1 MAGMNFQYDET
12 GSTFYYFL
20 VSFYALALI
29 PFTFWVLRRKGD
41 TGKWIFLWLQPYELV
56 SIRTT

>member
-29 PFTFWVLRRKGD
+29 PFSIWVFRAKEDKGM
-41 TGKWIFLWLQPYELV
+41 FLFFLNLSQQKV
-56 SIRTT
+56 VIKI